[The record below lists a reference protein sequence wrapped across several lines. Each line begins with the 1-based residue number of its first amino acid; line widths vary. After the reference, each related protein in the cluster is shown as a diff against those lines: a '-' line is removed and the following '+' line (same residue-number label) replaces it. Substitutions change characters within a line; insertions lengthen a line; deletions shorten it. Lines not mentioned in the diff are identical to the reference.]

1 MKTHNLAFIDLEMT
15 GLLLEK
21 HEIIEVGCI
30 VARQVP
36 QNSGGARLE
45 VIEEIEMKV
54 RPEHIETADP
64 RGLEINGYNPENWK
78 NAISLTEALTALSE
92 KTKGAIMVAHNGAF
106 DSAFLEQGFEKTAVK
121 NQMHYH
127 QLDTIP
133 IAFAKLY
140 AVPGVQKFSLKE
152 LCAYYGI
159 ENKKA
164 HTALS
169 DARATYELY
178 RKLMGI

>member
-1 MKTHNLAFIDLEMT
+1 MT

-64 RGLEINGYNPENWK
+64 
-78 NAISLTEALTALSE
+78 
-92 KTKGAIMVAHNGAF
+92 KGA
-106 DSAFLEQGFEKTAVK
+106 
-121 NQMHYH
+121 
-127 QLDTIP
+127 
-133 IAFAKLY
+133 
-140 AVPGVQKFSLKE
+140 
-152 LCAYYGI
+152 
-159 ENKKA
+159 
-164 HTALS
+164 
-169 DARATYELY
+169 
-178 RKLMGI
+178 

>member
-1 MKTHNLAFIDLEMT
+1 MKTHNLAFIDLETT
-15 GLLLEK
+15 GLLLEW
-21 HEIIEVGCI
+21 HEIIEIGCI
-30 VARQVP
+30 VARQIP
-36 QNSGGARLE
+36 QDFGGARME
-45 VIEEIEMKV
+45 VIEEIEFKV
-54 RPEHIETADP
+54 RPDHIETADP
-64 RGLEINGYNPENWK
+64 KGLEINGYDPAAWA
-78 NAISLTEALTALSE
+78 NAISLKEALAALSE

-106 DSAFLEQGFEKTAVK
+106 DRAFLEHGFEKTGVK
-121 NQMHYH
+121 DQMHYH

-140 AVPGVQKFSLKE
+140 AIPSVQKFSLKE

-178 RKLMGI
+178 KKLMEI